1 MLQNVDLN
9 QIKQY
14 NASLKQY
21 KDKAASLNA
30 EIDYTNKEL
39 DALCSE
45 LTAELGVQV
54 TRDNIEQIYEE
65 QVNKINSTLQS
76 GNAVLAKIAN
86 EEQIAQQQSLQ
97 SQAQQ
102 TVTQQAPVE
111 SQAPQAPQAPVLT
124 QSVLNQVENNGVAQG
139 TQQIPPTQT
148 VGQPVAGSIFGNPQV
163 GNGELPKMFSMN

>member
-21 KDKAASLNA
+21 KDKAAQLNA

-39 DALCSE
+39 DALCLE
-45 LTAELGVQV
+45 LTTELGVQV

-97 SQAQQ
+97 ATTQVS
-102 TVTQQAPVE
+102 VQQATV
-111 SQAPQAPQAPVLT
+111 QTQVPQAPVM
-124 QSVLNQVENNGVAQG
+124 QQPEISSVGSNI
-139 TQQIPPTQT
+139 TQQA
-148 VGQPVAGSIFGNPQV
+148 QPVNQSVAGSIFGNSQV
-163 GNGELPKMFSMN
+163 ADGELPKMFGMN